1 MQEVFQEL
9 AVLLV
14 ILCAG
19 AYFGKKGILN
29 EGCISQMNKMVVKIA
44 FPALVIASM
53 DKDFTP
59 VMKEDIC
66 NILQCA
72 GLIHDIGNPPFGH
85 FGETAIRE
93 WFEKNLPLITYH
105 WRTGGEGYL
114 SGTH

>member
-59 VMKEDIC
+59 ELLQNSIGLVVISGAC
-66 NILQCA
+66 FSAVILFWRSGNISLN
-72 GLIHDIGNPPFGH
+72 G
-85 FGETAIRE
+85 RR
-93 WFEKNLPLITYH
+93 KN
-105 WRTGGEGYL
+105 
-114 SGTH
+114 